1 MEIALPLRGGI
12 EMVGKAN
19 AAVVEYK
26 YFLKLFGYVYLR
38 SLRAH
43 NQEFTKKKARRV
55 STRTSNK
62 EKQSD

>member
-26 YFLKLFGYVYLR
+26 WFLKLFGYVYLR
-38 SLRAH
+38 SLHAQAGIREEKSA
-43 NQEFTKKKARRV
+43 EFRFEHQTE
-55 STRTSNK
+55 